1 MKRSL
6 QNHSLVLL
14 LLLLMAG
21 CKPSNPQEEKKA
33 APPVA
38 VKLIQ
43 PHRGDITRSVTLPG
57 NVTANQQ
64 AALYAKVAGY
74 LKTITVDKG
83 DAVKAGDLLA
93 EIEVPELL
101 ADQAKFKA
109 ELAVADIDNRRT
121 IEAQQKAPDLVVR
134 QTLDATKGRYEVAKA
149 NLDRAETLLGF
160 CKISAPFSGVIT
172 KRSVDP
178 GAFIP
183 AATSASVAQTPA
195 LLTLVDFSI
204 VRVQVAVP
212 EPETAFIHNGVP
224 VKVTV
229 EELPGLTFSGAVT
242 RYSHSLDEAT
252 KTMLA
257 EIDIA
262 NPKGE
267 LLPGMYAM
275 LKLGVETRTNA
286 LLIPVEG
293 LVVEKAGSSV
303 FTVVDGKAK
312 KVPVKTGFNDG
323 VSVEIVDGLK
333 PDEPVI
339 LVGKQALNNGQP
351 VSVAETK

>member
-6 QNHSLVLL
+6 QNHSLALL
-14 LLLLMAG
+14 LLLLIAG

-83 DAVKAGDLLA
+83 DAVKEGDLLA

-160 CKISAPFSGVIT
+160 CKIS
-172 KRSVDP
+172 
-178 GAFIP
+178 
-183 AATSASVAQTPA
+183 
-195 LLTLVDFSI
+195 
-204 VRVQVAVP
+204 
-212 EPETAFIHNGVP
+212 
-224 VKVTV
+224 
-229 EELPGLTFSGAVT
+229 
-242 RYSHSLDEAT
+242 
-252 KTMLA
+252 
-257 EIDIA
+257 
-262 NPKGE
+262 
-267 LLPGMYAM
+267 
-275 LKLGVETRTNA
+275 
-286 LLIPVEG
+286 
-293 LVVEKAGSSV
+293 
-303 FTVVDGKAK
+303 
-312 KVPVKTGFNDG
+312 
-323 VSVEIVDGLK
+323 
-333 PDEPVI
+333 
-339 LVGKQALNNGQP
+339 
-351 VSVAETK
+351 